1 MASVYS
7 LEANDVTK
15 ELAYSKSSLLNR
27 PKNQLES
34 SESNALSSM
43 DMPHSRK
50 YLFSRDD
57 RNEDDK
63 RHWVLAPK
71 STISCEQ
78 AIKNLVIMKAS
89 NGDQAQEDE
98 NANSSS

>member
-1 MASVYS
+1 
-7 LEANDVTK
+7 
-15 ELAYSKSSLLNR
+15 
-27 PKNQLES
+27 
-34 SESNALSSM
+34 M

-57 RNEDDK
+57 RNEEDK

-78 AIKNLVIMKAS
+78 AIKNLVDMNAPKS
-89 NGDQAQEDE
+89 GQARADE
-98 NANSSS
+98 HQQTNSSEATSFFPMQKTADAPDQTTSTGSNAMALAMAKLM

>member
-1 MASVYS
+1 
-7 LEANDVTK
+7 
-15 ELAYSKSSLLNR
+15 
-27 PKNQLES
+27 
-34 SESNALSSM
+34 M

-57 RNEDDK
+57 RNEEDK

-78 AIKNLVIMKAS
+78 AIKNLVDMNAPKSDHAR
-89 NGDQAQEDE
+89 EDE
-98 NANSSS
+98 H